1 MKLAGHFSKFIFSP
15 YWYNCV
21 SVFFFFAKDDD
32 VPWMQDASVGLED
45 TNMAMGQN
53 QSDRV
58 KTIVREVS
66 VTFLGKKKHKN

>member
-15 YWYNCV
+15 CWCNCV
-21 SVFFFFAKDDD
+21 SVFFFFAKDND
-32 VPWMQDASVGLED
+32 VPWLQDASVGLED

-58 KTIVREVS
+58 KTIVGEVS
-66 VTFLGKKKHKN
+66 GTFLGKKKHKN